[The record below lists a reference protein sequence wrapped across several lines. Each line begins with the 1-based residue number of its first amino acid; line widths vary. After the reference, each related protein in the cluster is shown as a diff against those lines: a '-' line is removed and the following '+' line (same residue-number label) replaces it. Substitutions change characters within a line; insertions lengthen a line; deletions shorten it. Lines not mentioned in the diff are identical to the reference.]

1 MQRHSTY
8 TLRPS
13 RRLAALHLLLG
24 AGALA
29 ALWSLPPVLPVSLSL
44 SGVIAGWVL
53 YRWHFDAKLRS
64 PHSCVALRLEGDEAV
79 VMVLRDGR
87 HVPGR
92 LSATSLITPFLVILN
107 VSLETRRLR
116 RSLVLLPDCMGR
128 QNFRRLRV
136 ALRWGGKTSQSTV

>member
-13 RRLAALHLLLG
+13 RRLGALLILLG
-24 AGALA
+24 AGASV
-29 ALWSLPPVLPVSLSL
+29 ALWLLPLALPVSLML
-44 SGVIAGWVL
+44 SVVIAGWAL
-53 YRWHFDAKLRS
+53 YRWHLDAKLRS
-64 PHSCVALRLEGDEAV
+64 MNSCVALRLEGDEAV

-107 VSLETRRLR
+107 VSPEARRLR
-116 RSLVLLPDCMGR
+116 RSLVLLPDCMSR

-136 ALRWGGKTSQSTV
+136 ALRWNGKTSQSTV